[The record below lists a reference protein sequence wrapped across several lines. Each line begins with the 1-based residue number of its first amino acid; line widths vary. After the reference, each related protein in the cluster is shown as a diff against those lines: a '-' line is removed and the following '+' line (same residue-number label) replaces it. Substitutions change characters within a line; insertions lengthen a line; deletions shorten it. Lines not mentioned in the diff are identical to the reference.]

1 MSTACSLLAGNDLR
15 AGCNP
20 FGKVDGSHVMRLFWV
35 VNDILVTKVMSDRPM
50 EVDKVNV
57 QVQGVKW
64 TRTAGP
70 HVGNDMTFVHFS
82 HLELLSGRQHL

>member
-1 MSTACSLLAGNDLR
+1 
-15 AGCNP
+15 
-20 FGKVDGSHVMRLFWV
+20 MRLFWA